1 MPWPH
6 MRLLTAL
13 SLRLA
18 CGSASVKLRQNRSSR
33 HWSFSTSDW
42 RSVAHR
48 GRIDLRTGLSDSVAD
63 VLRDFSSLSVSC
75 PSQYTMVKQAES
87 TTDLLNRPSDAVVRR
102 HMVLTGILQGIGCR
116 PEVYRLAVKLGLA
129 GWVVNTTSG
138 VRIEIEGTAEQCR
151 AFERDLRE
159 AIPFPGQIYTT
170 SVREVPPLGE
180 TTFRIA
186 ASHEEERLITPIPP
200 DMAVCRECVQE
211 LFDPANHRYLYPFI
225 TCTLCGPRFTVV
237 RSFPY
242 DRERT
247 SMADFTMCQVCR
259 REYEDPLDRRFHSQ
273 TNSCPECGPSL
284 TLTDVHGDQLD
295 GDPIV
300 ETARM
305 LAEGRVVAVKGIGGF
320 HLACDA
326 LSEEAVQILRE
337 RKGREEKPF
346 AVMMPDL
353 TAVKRYCK
361 VSPLEEELLSSPV
374 SPILLLSTRG
384 DQVAANVAPFI
395 GTLGVMLPYSPV
407 HHLLFRHP
415 GTPPEKLP
423 KVLVMTSG
431 NRAEEP
437 IARGNREAI
446 ERLGDLADAFLLHNR
461 EIELRADD
469 SIFRMIRGR
478 PTVFRRSR
486 GIVPGDFRIDA
497 VYSSAQTDLGP
508 SEQTGGGIGSSQPE
522 DAPVVLAAGGDLK
535 NVPAVIKG
543 DRAVPGP
550 HIGDLASPVAQD
562 YFKQSVSVLTGYLE
576 TNPNVIA
583 VDPHP
588 EYFSNSL
595 AREIQVKVVEV
606 FHHHAHAVSLLFEH
620 GLRGPALFAV
630 FDGTGYGTDGTIW
643 GGEFLVADLESFTR
657 EAHIGLY
664 ELPGG
669 EAAIREPVRI
679 LAALLAV
686 DGAIPEEFHTLMG
699 PYINHVKVWLEAV
712 RKGINA
718 PVTSS
723 AGRLFDAAAAAI
735 GFTRRVTFEG
745 EAAMWLEGVADPAE
759 TGEYEIHTS
768 GDEPIVVEPSALI
781 VQVARDMLQK
791 STRATVAARFHNS
804 MARIVACVVSK
815 LALKTGIDNVGL
827 TGGCFQNKLLTEKAA
842 SLLEEQGFRVLLH
855 ETVPPNDGGIALGQ
869 AICARARL

>member
-1 MPWPH
+1 
-6 MRLLTAL
+6 
-13 SLRLA
+13 
-18 CGSASVKLRQNRSSR
+18 
-33 HWSFSTSDW
+33 
-42 RSVAHR
+42 
-48 GRIDLRTGLSDSVAD
+48 
-63 VLRDFSSLSVSC
+63 
-75 PSQYTMVKQAES
+75 MVKQAES
-87 TTDLLNRPSDAVVRR
+87 TADLLNRQSDTVVRR

-116 PEVYRLAVKLGLA
+116 PAVYRLAAKLGLA

-138 VRIEIEGTAEQCR
+138 VRIEIEGAAEQCR
-151 AFERDLRE
+151 AFERDLPA
-159 AIPFPGQIYTT
+159 AIPFPGRIYTA
-170 SVREVPPLGE
+170 SVQDLPPLGE

-186 ASHEEERLITPIPP
+186 PSHEEKRSVTPIPP
-200 DMAVCRECVQE
+200 DMAVCPECVEE
-211 LFDPANHRYLYPFI
+211 LFDSGNHRYLYPFI

-242 DRERT
+242 DRGRT
-247 SMADFTMCQVCR
+247 SMADFTMCEVCR
-259 REYEDPLDRRFHSQ
+259 KEYEDPLDRRFHSQ
-273 TNSCPECGPSL
+273 TNSCPECGPRL
-284 TLTDVHGDQLD
+284 TLTDVHGHQLD

-300 ETARM
+300 ETARI

-326 LSEEAVQILRE
+326 LSQEAVQILRE

-353 TAVKRYCK
+353 TTVKRYCE

-374 SPILLLSTRG
+374 SPIVLLSTHG
-384 DQVAANVAPFI
+384 DQVAPNVAPFI

-415 GTPPEKLP
+415 GIPPEQRP

-461 EIELRADD
+461 QIELRADD
-469 SIFRMIRGR
+469 SIFRVIRGR

-486 GIVPGDFRIDA
+486 GIVPRDFQVDA
-497 VYSSAQTDLGP
+497 VYSSAQTDFGP
-508 SEQTGGGIGSSQPE
+508 SEPTAEGTASPHAD

-535 NVPAVIKG
+535 NVPAIIKG

-562 YFKQSVSVLTGYLE
+562 YFKQSVAVLTGYLE
-576 TNPNVIA
+576 ANPDVIA

-595 AREIQVKVVEV
+595 AREIEVKVVEV

-620 GLRGPALFAV
+620 GLRGPEIFAV
-630 FDGTGYGTDGTIW
+630 FDGTGYGKDGTIW
-643 GGEFLVADLESFTR
+643 GGEFLVADCESFTR

-664 ELPGG
+664 NLPGG
-669 EAAIREPVRI
+669 EAAIREPVRT
-679 LAALLAV
+679 LAALLAD
-686 DGAIPEEFHTLMG
+686 DGALPEEFHPLMG
-699 PYINHVKVWLEAV
+699 RYLDRVKVWLEAV
-712 RKGINA
+712 RKGINS
-718 PVTSS
+718 PLTSS

-735 GFTRRVTFEG
+735 GFTREVTFEG
-745 EAAMWLEGVADPAE
+745 EAAMWLEGVADPSE
-759 TGEYEIHTS
+759 TGEYEIHIS
-768 GDEPIVVEPSALI
+768 GDEPIVVDPSALI
-781 VQVARDMLQK
+781 VRVARDILK
-791 STRATVAARFHNS
+791 GSHRARVAARFHNS
-804 MARIVACVVSK
+804 MARMIACVVSK
-815 LALKTGIDNVGL
+815 LATRTGIDTVGL
-827 TGGCFQNKLLTEKAA
+827 TGGCFQNKLLTEKAS
-842 SLLEEQGFRVLLH
+842 SLLQDKGFRVLLH